1 MEPPVVATPCGP
13 VPELVD
19 DGVTGFIPTPRPAS
33 STPCTRSMRSTGHSA
48 ECRRRKVHT
57 DRKVADRLALYQR
70 LIRRHRSDYGP
81 WMGSGFVAPT
91 APPPLPTAPSSH
103 KARTA
108 AQRPEWSRFTPSR
121 PATTVTAAVI
131 PGLPPGPFR
140 SWSRSGRPPGPRRP
154 GTWRRRHAP
163 RRGRNAPGHGR
174 ASRCH
179 PAEGRPAHAGKN

>member
-1 MEPPVVATPCGP
+1 VEPPVVATPCGP

-48 ECRRRKVHT
+48 ECRRRKVH
-57 DRKVADRLALYQR
+57 
-70 LIRRHRSDYGP
+70 H
-81 WMGSGFVAPT
+81 
-91 APPPLPTAPSSH
+91 
-103 KARTA
+103 
-108 AQRPEWSRFTPSR
+108 RPE
-121 PATTVTAAVI
+121 
-131 PGLPPGPFR
+131 G
-140 SWSRSGRPPGPRRP
+140 GRPPRPLPAPDPSTPQRLRTLDGKRVRRP
-154 GTWRRRHAP
+154 DGAATVADGAVVPQGPDCRSSARMEQVHAFPSSYHGDGGGHPGACLLARFGAGAVRAARQVRHAP